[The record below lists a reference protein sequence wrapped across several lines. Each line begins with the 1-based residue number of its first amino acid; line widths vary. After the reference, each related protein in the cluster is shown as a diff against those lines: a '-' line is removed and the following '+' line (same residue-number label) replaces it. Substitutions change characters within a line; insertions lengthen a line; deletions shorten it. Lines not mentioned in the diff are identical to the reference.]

1 MVFKTIRSLIRS
13 ALILAIGEE
22 KVFYS
27 DAADQKAGIYDYY
40 EVISVRATCLDN
52 EECVE
57 INLKPT
63 ISYYYIE
70 DKITHIRDGYESSFV
85 CKK

>member
-1 MVFKTIRSLIRS
+1 MIFKTIRSLIRS
-13 ALILAIGEE
+13 ALILAVGEE

-27 DAADQKAGIYDYY
+27 DAADTKADVYDYY
-40 EVISVRATCLDN
+40 EVISIGAACLDN

-57 INLKPT
+57 ISLKPA
-63 ISYYYIE
+63 ILYYYIE
-70 DKITHIRDGYESSFV
+70 DKITHIIDGYESSFA

>member
-22 KVFYS
+22 KVFYA
-27 DAADQKAGIYDYY
+27 DAADPKADIYDYY
-40 EVISVRATCLDN
+40 EVISIGAACLDN

-57 INLKPT
+57 ISMKPT

-70 DKITHIRDGYESSFV
+70 DKITQIRDGYESSFA

>member
-1 MVFKTIRSLIRS
+1 MVFKAVRSLIRS
-13 ALILAIGEE
+13 ALILAINEE
-22 KVFYS
+22 KVFYA
-27 DAADQKAGIYDYY
+27 DAADQKADIYDYC
-40 EVISVRATCLDN
+40 EVISIGAACLDN

-57 INLKPT
+57 ISLKPT

-70 DKITHIRDGYESSFV
+70 DKITHIRDGYESSFA